1 MGNSAEQTTAGS
13 PEFLPHYEKDLPTSL
28 LHALEEYKRSCG
40 KMCPASIACEES
52 STAASTPAN
61 GPVDHQAGSRIP
73 EGEIPVSADS

>member
-1 MGNSAEQTTAGS
+1 MEGIYVGNSAEQTTAGS
-13 PEFLPHYEKDLPTSL
+13 PEFLPHYEKDLPMSL

-61 GPVDHQAGSRIP
+61 GTG
-73 EGEIPVSADS
+73 